1 MNCSVFRARHPS
13 LICEC
18 NLRWWAVEGER
29 LHTAVIT
36 GLATAAHFIK
46 QGRRWSTMAVSG
58 IIVWEGVRRK
68 VAGPEQAVSA
78 KARRYA
84 RGVKEQR
91 GVIYQGRLH
100 PWWEISRLA
109 WKNRMGLVAWTTW
122 NTLAFR
128 KRPFYN
134 FKVSH
139 TLQGS
144 DTEMWLIY
152 AALKKKDE
160 LFMNYLT
167 SPQGCVL
174 RNMLIL
180 TDLSISLTWCIVII
194 KNGQCKPISAKQVGI
209 KKLHNKSLV

>member
-1 MNCSVFRARHPS
+1 MNCSIFSARHPS

-46 QGRRWSTMAVSG
+46 QGRRWSRMAVSG

-78 KARRYA
+78 KACRYA
-84 RGVKEQR
+84 GGVKEQR

-109 WKNRMGLVAWTTW
+109 RKNRTGLVASTTW
-122 NTLAFR
+122 NALAFR
-128 KRPFYN
+128 KRSFSN
-134 FKVSH
+134 LKVCH

-144 DTEMWLIY
+144 DTEMWLID
-152 AALKKKDE
+152 AALKKEKKKRWIIHG
-160 LFMNYLT
+160 LPHKSAGMCTQKYANINWLVNF
-167 SPQGCVL
+167 P
-174 RNMLIL
+174 
-180 TDLSISLTWCIVII
+180 DLMY
-194 KNGQCKPISAKQVGI
+194 NNH
-209 KKLHNKSLV
+209 KKWTMQTHQR